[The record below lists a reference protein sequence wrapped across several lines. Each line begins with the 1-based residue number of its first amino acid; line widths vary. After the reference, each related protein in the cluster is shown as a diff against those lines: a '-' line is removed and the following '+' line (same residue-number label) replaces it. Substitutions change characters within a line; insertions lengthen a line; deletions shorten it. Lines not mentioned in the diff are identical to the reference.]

1 MDRPLNVYYIKLFF
15 FSSDLMK
22 LGEVVVCIESRI
34 KFVILVDFV
43 ELIHIGNM
51 FPQIRVF
58 PNSGFIFLRWCKKK

>member
-43 ELIHIGNM
+43 ELIHIGSAKYVPTNKGISKLWIH
-51 FPQIRVF
+51 FPKVV
-58 PNSGFIFLRWCKKK
+58 